1 MEFWVFW
8 FVCFLRKRK
17 NNEKKV
23 RRLKEKK
30 HTVILGQWGHAPTDL
45 SCLAPK
51 AALTLPAPPGGPLG

>member
-1 MEFWVFW
+1 M
-8 FVCFLRKRK
+8 
-17 NNEKKV
+17 KKKD